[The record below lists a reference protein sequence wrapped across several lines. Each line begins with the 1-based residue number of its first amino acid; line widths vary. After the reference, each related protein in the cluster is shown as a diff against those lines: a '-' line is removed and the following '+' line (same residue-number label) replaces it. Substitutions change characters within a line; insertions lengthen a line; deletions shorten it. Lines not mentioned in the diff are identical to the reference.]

1 MNAFA
6 AAMDAIFADQNMAVD
21 ATWTP
26 QGGASLPVRA
36 IRKAPDEMTT
46 FGAARILSDTTIV
59 DVRVSEM
66 PSPNLSAPPAAQ
78 PKAIATSLQAAR
90 LVPGPGGTPAWRN
103 TPAVRGCG

>member
-6 AAMDAIFADQNMAVD
+6 AAMDAIFMDANMAAD

-26 QGGASLPVRA
+26 QGGAPLPVRV

-46 FGAARILSDTTIV
+46 FGATRILSETTLV

-66 PSPNLSAPPAAQ
+66 ASVKSGDTIIIGTDTFTIQ
-78 PKAIATSLQAAR
+78 GEPKRDRER
-90 LVPGPGGTPAWRN
+90 LVWSLELVPA
-103 TPAVRGCG
+103 